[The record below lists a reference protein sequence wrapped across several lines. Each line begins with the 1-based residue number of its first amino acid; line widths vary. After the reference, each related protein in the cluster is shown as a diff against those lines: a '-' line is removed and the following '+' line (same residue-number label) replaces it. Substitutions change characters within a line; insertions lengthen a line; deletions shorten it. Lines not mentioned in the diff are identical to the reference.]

1 MALVTQVIPS
11 FNGGVSQQ
19 PDRSRF
25 INQLTEQVNGLSND
39 VEGLQKRPPSCFR
52 AKATLLDTEGFI
64 RIINRDNEEQYLLSF
79 GVSAIYPVVYDL
91 EGNRKTVNG
100 STSYLDTDNPKRDL
114 RCVTIA
120 DYTFLL
126 NKSKIPQMMPK
137 TSSTTN
143 DGWALIYC
151 KSANYGKTYSVT
163 INGTYA
169 CAVLMPDGA
178 NTYDSKLTT
187 TEKLADSIYNLLAN
201 GTNYIGGAP
210 NSTSSTINAVDFN
223 NRYNS
228 NKDIVTQ
235 RNSAFSN
242 SGLTIQRLG
251 DSVVAI
257 RYSDGRATPPNVVV
271 KDGAGNTNMYV
282 LLGSTTSTSK
292 LPPIAPNG
300 CVIKVQSEKGSD
312 DSVYYLKY
320 DSTLGNWVETLK
332 GGIKYAIDPSSMP
345 HALVRNSDGT
355 FTVKQLSWTD
365 RTVGDETTNSE
376 PSFIGKKINDIFFF
390 RNRLGFVADEN
401 VILSTS
407 SDFFNFWFNSSA
419 TVVDTDPIDVSLS
432 SNKVAIIT
440 DVIPFAKEL
449 FLFSQE
455 GQFVLHSQG
464 AMSPSTVAIDQVTA
478 FRYSK
483 NVKPITLGQ
492 SLFFVT
498 QHTDSSSLMRF
509 HTSQDLSETMDAEDV
524 TAHCPSYLPTGITIM
539 TGSTSENLVCMA
551 TGNDNTLYVY
561 KYLNNGEKVIQ
572 QSVSK
577 WTFGPS
583 ATTKVVHAEFVD
595 SYLYVIVSRFGTAN
609 IERIVFTDNRKDF
622 TDEPYRLFLDSKRE
636 FSGTLT
642 YLPYADK
649 TTAKI
654 SYDLWGAGDTYCFVR
669 SDGYYETFTFT
680 KNTTSVE
687 LSGDWSGESF
697 WYGVPYTFDVT
708 LSKCLIKTANEAGID
723 VLDNGKVQVRSFKV
737 HYSKTGSFNVIVR
750 NNEKGKEYTY
760 VSTNKQL
767 GTISSKTDSMNIAD
781 GTFKFPVQDCNTG
794 VEIEIVS
801 DTPQPITLVSGSFDA
816 LFVPRTR
823 RM

>member
-1 MALVTQVIPS
+1 MLKKDSTNIVIRGVDGVTAGTAISS
-11 FNGGVSQQ
+11 F
-19 PDRSRF
+19 
-25 INQLTEQVNGLSND
+25 
-39 VEGLQKRPPSCFR
+39 
-52 AKATLLDTEGFI
+52 
-64 RIINRDNEEQYLLSF
+64 
-79 GVSAIYPVVYDL
+79 
-91 EGNRKTVNG
+91 
-100 STSYLDTDNPKRDL
+100 SYLKTSNPKEDI

-120 DYTFLL
+120 DYTLIL
-126 NKSKIPQMMPK
+126 NKNIKPAMK
-137 TSSTTN
+137 SSLSVTTN

-151 KSANYGKTYSVT
+151 KGANYGKSYGIW
-163 INGTYA
+163 INGTFFA
-169 CAVLMPDGA
+169 GVKLPDGSTTQDA
-178 NTYDSKLTT
+178 RLTT
-187 TEKLADSIYNLLAN
+187 AYRVAKTLYELL
-201 GTNYIGGAP
+201 
-210 NSTSSTINAVDFN
+210 
-223 NRYNS
+223 
-228 NKDIVTQ
+228 
-235 RNSAFSN
+235 SN
-242 SGLTIQRLG
+242 SSISAGYYSTWENIADQEMTGDCKTLQRARSSASISNYTYQFLG
-251 DSVVAI
+251 DSVIAI
-257 RYSDGRATPPNVVV
+257 RYSDGRATPPNVTV

-282 LLGSTTSTSK
+282 LRGSTTSTSK
-292 LPPIAPNG
+292 LPPEAPDG

-332 GGIKYAIDPSSMP
+332 GGIKYAIDPSTMP
-345 HALVRNSDGT
+345 HALVRNSDGS

-365 RTVGDETTNSE
+365 RKVGDETTNSE
-376 PSFIGKKINDIFFF
+376 PSFIGKQISDIFFF

-401 VILSTS
+401 VILSAS
-407 SDFFNFWFNSSA
+407 SDFFNFWFNSSSV
-419 TVVDTDPIDVSLS
+419 VVDTDPIDVALS
-432 SNKVAIIT
+432 SNKVSIIT

-483 NVKPITLGQ
+483 NAKPITLGQ

-498 QHTDSSSLMRF
+498 QHTASSSLMRF
-509 HTSQDLSETMDAEDV
+509 HTAQDLSETMDAEDV
-524 TAHCPSYLPTGITIM
+524 TAHCPSYLPTDITVM

-551 TGNDNTLYVY
+551 TGNDNFLYVY
-561 KYLNNGEKVIQ
+561 KYLNEGEKVIQ

-609 IERIVFTDNRKDF
+609 IERISFTENRKDF
-622 TDEPYRLFLDSKRE
+622 SDEPYRLFLDSKRY

-642 YLPYADK
+642 YLPYTDK

-654 SYDLWGAGDTYCFVR
+654 NNSVWGAGETLCFVR
-669 SDGYYETFTFT
+669 SDGYHETFTLT
-680 KNTTSVE
+680 KNASSVD
-687 LSGDWSGESF
+687 LSGDWTGETF
-697 WYGVPYTFDVT
+697 WYGIPYTFDAT
-708 LSKCLIKTANEAGID
+708 LSKCLIKTANESGID
-723 VLDNGKVQVRSFKV
+723 VADNGKVQVRSFKL

-750 NNEKGKEYTY
+750 NTEKGKEYTY

-767 GTISSKTDSMNIAD
+767 GTVTSRTDTMNIAD
-781 GTFKFPVQDCNTG
+781 GTFKFPVQDCNTN

-816 LFVPRTR
+816 LYVPRTR